1 MISSLLTTFVPAILL
16 FLKIILVYFICPT
29 VVVKE
34 EEKTEVVEKPK
45 PGRGRKKKETETK
58 EVEKGRKR
66 RGKKQNENN
75 GNLYRCVLQLL
86 DKIGAGDR
94 TRMSYHTCEIKQS
107 LMICIKRL

>member
-1 MISSLLTTFVPAILL
+1 MISSVLTTFVPAILL
-16 FLKIILVYFICPT
+16 FLKIILVYFICPA

-75 GNLYRCVLQLL
+75 GNLYQCVLQLL

-94 TRMSYHTCEIKQS
+94 TQMCYHKGEIKQS
-107 LMICIKRL
+107 LFICIKRL

>member
-1 MISSLLTTFVPAILL
+1 MISSLLTTSVPAILL

-45 PGRGRKKKETETK
+45 PGRGRKKKEAETK

-75 GNLYRCVLQLL
+75 GNLYQCVLQLL

-94 TRMSYHTCEIKQS
+94 TRMSYHKGEIKQS
-107 LMICIKRL
+107 LLICIKRL